1 MDNNI
6 CKFVPT
12 RSSGDQINTVNF
24 VYETIIPQRNQF
36 ITKSTYMIYL
46 VTEGRGTLC
55 HTQKSVEIRKGDLF
69 FTFPSTPFAIEVS
82 DSNLKYI
89 YISFL
94 GIRAGRILEE
104 MKIGSG
110 NCVFRHYDFLEEF

>member
-24 VYETIIPQRNQF
+24 VIETIIPQRNQF

-46 VTEGRGTLC
+46 VTEGRVRSAIPRKAW
-55 HTQKSVEIRKGDLF
+55 KSGRGICSS
-69 FTFPSTPFAIEVS
+69 PSRPPPLPS
-82 DSNLKYI
+82 
-89 YISFL
+89 
-94 GIRAGRILEE
+94 R
-104 MKIGSG
+104 
-110 NCVFRHYDFLEEF
+110 